1 MVRSQEPFLLVPNP
15 METIMSM
22 MRTAF
27 ILAVSCMLA
36 TATHAADVRPGKPAP
51 DFAVKDSD
59 GKEHKL
65 SDYKGKVVVLEWNN
79 FECPYVDKHYST
91 GNMQALQ
98 AEAAAKG
105 VVWLMVNSAPPG
117 FGGFLHGLEAAKRLE
132 DRKAKPAAYL
142 IDDTSKIGRAF
153 EARNT
158 PHMFVI
164 DKDGRLAYMGAIDDK
179 PTANPKD
186 VKGARNYVREA
197 MAALAEGKP
206 VQVSST
212 RPYGCSVK
220 YR

>member
-1 MVRSQEPFLLVPNP
+1 MG
-15 METIMSM
+15 
-22 MRTAF
+22 
-27 ILAVSCMLA
+27 LAVALA
-36 TATHAADVRPGKPAP
+36 TAAVAADIRPGKPAP
-51 DFAVKDSD
+51 DFAVKDAN
-59 GKEHKL
+59 GREHKL
-65 SDYKGKVVVLEWNN
+65 ADYKGRVVVLEWNN

-91 GNMQALQ
+91 GNMQGLQ

-105 VVWLMVNSAPPG
+105 VVWLTINSAPPG
-117 FGGFLHGLEAAKRLE
+117 MGGSLKGLEASQHLD
-132 DRKAKPAAYL
+132 DRKAKPTAYL
-142 IDDTSKIGRAF
+142 IDDTSKIGRAY

-164 DKDGRLAYMGAIDDK
+164 DKEGRLAYMGAIDDK

-197 MAALAEGKP
+197 MAALVDGKP
-206 VQVSST
+206 VAVAST